1 MLPEIEGRRKGRLHR
16 FCGRTGRAVG
26 LDECLLVSPGHFL
39 QDLPVEPCLGL
50 EVMQDQAVANA
61 TTLGNRR
68 QGSTGKTVLCKQLR
82 GCRQNPFPGIFA
94 IPLFSDE
101 ILLIFT

>member
-1 MLPEIEGRRKGRLHR
+1 
-16 FCGRTGRAVG
+16 
-26 LDECLLVSPGHFL
+26 
-39 QDLPVEPCLGL
+39 
-50 EVMQDQAVANA
+50 MQDQAVANA